1 MPTGRG
7 DRGIQVTEV
16 YVRSVKIEKHYF
28 YCYCHHN
35 NTTKDRMDSDKQPQT
50 KKQEH
55 KGAKEKKGGA
65 NRLGSAKGARLLEAN
80 QERRKGNKK
89 DHRN

>member
-1 MPTGRG
+1 
-7 DRGIQVTEV
+7 
-16 YVRSVKIEKHYF
+16 
-28 YCYCHHN
+28 
-35 NTTKDRMDSDKQPQT
+35 MDSDKQPQT

-80 QERRKGNKK
+80 QQRNKSK
-89 DHRN
+89 SK

>member
-1 MPTGRG
+1 
-7 DRGIQVTEV
+7 
-16 YVRSVKIEKHYF
+16 
-28 YCYCHHN
+28 
-35 NTTKDRMDSDKQPQT
+35 MDSDKQPQT

-65 NRLGSAKGARLLEAN
+65 ARLGSGKGARAIEAN

-89 DHRN
+89 DHRATK